1 MKTKNVTF
9 KEKTGLFLAFAGNAP
24 MMGLLSSFFMIYYTT
39 VVGLDPAALATL
51 FLISKVVDGISD
63 PIMGFLMD
71 KFPVAKHGKFRPMLV
86 LGTIICVINYILVWF
101 GAVWFPGAKYLIVY
115 ATYLLLGWTF
125 DIMDISKNSL
135 IPVMTADTNERNG
148 LALTSALG
156 NLFCSAVLGIAAPL
170 IVAEGTLESYYILI
184 FGSMVFVL
192 ICSILG
198 AVLVKERVPFEGS
211 EEESYSIKDMFKF
224 LKYRPIWSFFV
235 MALVVGVASSIG
247 GGVGTFFFVYIIGDM
262 TKMSLVIVIS
272 LITSLVGMLI
282 APTIANHLG
291 KKKVF
296 LIAIAIAVST
306 SFIRLIDVESMLLI
320 YISTFFGGVAGGTVA
335 PILTSM
341 QADNTSYVQ
350 KKTGA
355 RAEAAI
361 ASLTSFIAKAAQGIG
376 GAIPGYILSL
386 FGFVAGS
393 GTQPD
398 SVKFGIILCAIIAPA
413 VINTIGAILFG
424 MNYRLED

>member
-24 MMGLLSSFFMIYYTT
+24 MMGLLSSFFLIYYTT
-39 VVGLDPAALATL
+39 VVGLNPAALATL

-63 PIMGFLMD
+63 PIIGFFMD
-71 KFPVAKHGKFRPMLV
+71 KSPNTKYGKFRPMLV
-86 LGTIICVINYILVWF
+86 LGTIICVINYILLWF
-101 GAVWFPGAKYLIVY
+101 GAVWFPGAKYVVVY
-115 ATYLLLGWTF
+115 VTYLLLGWTF
-125 DIMDISKNSL
+125 DSMDIPKNSL
-135 IPVMTADTNERNG
+135 IPVMSADANERNG

-156 NLFCSAVLGIAAPL
+156 SIFTGAVLGIAAPL
-170 IVAEGTLESYYILI
+170 IVAEATLENYYILI
-184 FGSMVFVL
+184 FGSMFFVL

-198 AVLVKERVPFEGS
+198 ALLVKERVAFEGS
-211 EEESYSIKDMFKF
+211 EEERYSLKDMLKF
-224 LKYRPIWSFFV
+224 LRYRPIWSFFV

-247 GGVGTFFFVYIIGDM
+247 GGVGTFFYTFIIGDM
-262 TKMSLVIVIS
+262 TKMSFVTVIS
-272 LITSLVGMLI
+272 LITSLVGMII
-282 APTIANHLG
+282 APVIANRLG

-306 SFIRLIDVESMLLI
+306 SLIRLLDVESMLLI

-341 QADNTSYVQ
+341 QADNTSYVH

-361 ASLTSFIAKAAQGIG
+361 ASLTSFIAKVAQGIG
-376 GAIPGYILSL
+376 GAIPGYILAL
-386 FGFVAGS
+386 FGFVEGA

-398 SVKFGIILCAIIAPA
+398 SVKAGIILCAIIAPA